1 LGYFNMKW
9 PYSKVL
15 TPDKLLKYLVPGWH
29 PLDIFEV
36 CEEQIHP
43 LIKELGFVSILKLV
57 PES

>member
-1 LGYFNMKW
+1 MKW